1 MKYGFIFLVIIVL
14 FPFNVPAADSD
25 SGEAFLEASKRL
37 PVAERIERA
46 RKIISKFNEKT
57 LQVRVLSKQ
66 MSVRV

>member
-1 MKYGFIFLVIIVL
+1 MKYGFIFLLILIL
-14 FPFNVPAADSD
+14 FPFNVWAEDSD